1 MMKRR
6 KFALNGNYVFTRG
19 ERVNGVQYGPGD
31 AVPSGEVNPRALR
44 LLYDQRRVDYADADK
59 PVQKEKVPQVG
70 ENNPSFEPEKMT
82 LIATQIVSASEEWTP
97 PSDMPIPD
105 DWRNQHWRTR
115 QKLAEQLTG
124 TRPTNGDEANELIEQ
139 AEAQRNA

>member
-31 AVPSGEVNPRALR
+31 AVPNDEVNPRALR

-59 PVQKEKVPQVG
+59 PVQKGKVPQVG
-70 ENNPSFEPEKMT
+70 ENKPNLAPSAGER
-82 LIATQIVSASEEWTP
+82 LIAAAKEARQIAQAG
-97 PSDMPIPD
+97 DMPIPD

-124 TRPTNGDEANELIEQ
+124 TRPTNGDEANELIGQ
-139 AEAQRNA
+139 VEAQRNA

>member
-31 AVPSGEVNPRALR
+31 AVPNDEVNPRALR

-70 ENNPSFEPEKMT
+70 ENKPN
-82 LIATQIVSASEEWTP
+82 LTP
-97 PSDMPIPD
+97 APAPISDTAMPIPD

-139 AEAQRNA
+139 VEAHRNA